1 MGKRIIQL
9 TEGEL
14 AKIIK
19 DVTIQSLN
27 EMDGATY
34 SRIYNATHGAKDDI
48 QKGLLQRP
56 KTTTI
61 RHRKDGKLRKK
72 PIVNTTMINNDD
84 YIAKG
89 RAMENRIQ
97 QYWLKDFIGQTFKF
111 FGEDRMGIPAD
122 ILLKFDKVTKL
133 SLEKT
138 ILIGTVTYNTS
149 QIEGDGITIDFI
161 HNKVQYHERGSRYAY
176 NLEIDQR
183 SKPLW
188 DKLLSQLKMALDAR
202 K

>member
-1 MGKRIIQL
+1 
-9 TEGEL
+9 
-14 AKIIK
+14 
-19 DVTIQSLN
+19 
-27 EMDGATY
+27 
-34 SRIYNATHGAKDDI
+34 
-48 QKGLLQRP
+48 
-56 KTTTI
+56 
-61 RHRKDGKLRKK
+61 
-72 PIVNTTMINNDD
+72 
-84 YIAKG
+84 
-89 RAMENRIQ
+89 
-97 QYWLKDFIGQTFKF
+97 
-111 FGEDRMGIPAD
+111 MGIPAD

-149 QIEGDGITIDFI
+149 QIEGDGITIDFK

-176 NLEIDQR
+176 NLEIDKR